1 MSNFSKSPVKS
12 ATRFARA
19 VSWMAHPLVFVTVSV
34 GIVVVSQLTRR
45 DALSVLL
52 VLFVSVILPTALLL
66 FGGVRSGHWSDAD
79 ISVRTERKRFYP
91 VIIPLLAIGIV
102 ALWSLR
108 ASNFV
113 LRGALVTFA
122 LFIVAAIANFRIKLS
137 LHALFAFYC
146 SVILFRINPLFG
158 GIAFAL
164 AITLFWSRLYLQ
176 RHDVAE
182 MLIGTLLGL
191 GGGIGAA
198 WWP

>member
-1 MSNFSKSPVKS
+1 MG
-12 ATRFARA
+12 
-19 VSWMAHPLVFVTVSV
+19 HPLVVVTVSV
-34 GIVVVSQLTRR
+34 GIVVLSRLARR

-52 VLFVSVILPTALLL
+52 VLFVSMILPTTLLL

-91 VIIPLLAIGIV
+91 VVIPLLAIGIV
-102 ALWSLR
+102 ALWFLP

-122 LFIVAAIANFRIKLS
+122 LFLVAAIANFRIKLS

-146 SVILFRINPLFG
+146 SAILFRINPLFG

-164 AITLFWSRLYLQ
+164 AVSYSGRACICN
-176 RHDVAE
+176 
-182 MLIGTLLGL
+182 GT
-191 GGGIGAA
+191 I
-198 WWP
+198 WRKC